1 MATQNLLQAFS
12 HNFPYLSFTIENGQK
27 IGHLSQFQKLE
38 GVQKAQGQFWIT
50 EYLWYVVELAS
61 T

>member
-38 GVQKAQGQFWIT
+38 GVQKAQGQF
-50 EYLWYVVELAS
+50 
-61 T
+61 